1 MNEKENKWEEID
13 KSSLLDFVYEI
24 KKRRLQLG
32 ITQKSL
38 AQKMGTTQ
46 AIISKFE
53 KGNYNPTFMFLQRL
67 AEVLGGKIKLYLEV
81 VNDEK
86 IKKDSNFNNED
97 NFEEIFHL
105 KLEE

>member
-1 MNEKENKWEEID
+1 MDEID
-13 KSSLLDFVYEI
+13 RSSLLDFVYEI

-32 ITQKSL
+32 IAQKSL
-38 AQKMGTTQ
+38 AKKLGITQ
-46 AIISKFE
+46 TIIYKFE
-53 KGNYNPTFMFLQRL
+53 KGNYNPTFIFLQRL
-67 AEVLGGKIKLYLEV
+67 AEVLSGEIKLHLE

-105 KLEE
+105 KLKE

>member
-1 MNEKENKWEEID
+1 LNEKENKWEEID
-13 KSSLLDFVYEI
+13 RSSLLDFVYEI
-24 KKRRLQLG
+24 KKRRLQLR

-38 AQKMGTTQ
+38 AKKMGTTQ

-67 AEVLGGKIKLYLEV
+67 AEVLGGKIKLFLE

-97 NFEEIFHL
+97 NFEEIFRQ